1 MPSLLLAV
9 FHTVFLFSNFENK
22 LTCDPKWERELNS
35 HRPEEIYQGILG
47 EAEQRTGFASC
58 IRCEFRYLF
67 CRDRQNLSIECNI
80 ERGAITHPNPLIS
93 YTILPSTQQANTALG
108 S

>member
-67 CRDRQNLSIECNI
+67 CRDWQNLSIECNT